1 MSTPPGEAATGGT
14 RRAERRAAWVVLLVG
29 ALAAAGV
36 AAVALPW
43 HPVPGGAPAPVDA
56 ADWFTADELARAEA
70 YSRVARA
77 WSWSSLALSLL
88 VALALGLSRRGERL
102 VARLPGGWAARTL
115 LAVAVVVVLPRVVT
129 LPLAAGLHA
138 HRRDAGLSTQGWFGL
153 ARDLAV
159 GTALDVVVT
168 GLALLA
174 VVGLARRWPR
184 AWPAAAGALLGAAVL
199 AGSFAYPV
207 VVEPLFNRVEPLPA
221 GALRADVLALAE
233 AEQVGV
239 EEVLVADASRRT
251 TSLNAYVSGFGSSR
265 RVVLYD
271 TAVADLPRE
280 QLLAVVAHE
289 LAHARHDD
297 VLVGTVVGA
306 GGAVAA
312 GGLLALLVP
321 ARGRRGR
328 GGRLLPGAARPEA
341 VPRVVALVAVA
352 TLLLAP
358 VQNGLSRLVETRA
371 DVDARAA
378 TQDPEA
384 LAGLQVAL
392 ARRSLA
398 DPTPPAWS
406 HWWFSSHPTV
416 LERIAL
422 ATSLGGQRD
431 R

>member
-1 MSTPPGEAATGGT
+1 M
-14 RRAERRAAWVVLLVG
+14 
-29 ALAAAGV
+29 
-36 AAVALPW
+36 PW
-43 HPVPGGAPAPVDA
+43 QPVPGGAPEPVDA
-56 ADWFTADELARAEA
+56 ADWFTAEEVARAEA

-77 WSWSSLALSLL
+77 WSWSSLAVSLL
-88 VALALGLSRRGERL
+88 VAVALGTTRWGERL
-102 VARLPGGWAARTL
+102 VGRLWGGWAVRTL
-115 LAVAVVVVLPRVVT
+115 AAVAVVLLLGRVVT

-138 HRRDAGLSTQGWFGL
+138 HRRGAGLSTQAWPGFL
-153 ARDLAV
+153 RDVAV

-168 GLALLA
+168 GLALVA
-174 VVGLARRWPR
+174 VVGLARRLPR

-199 AGSFAYPV
+199 AGSFTYPL

-221 GALRADVLALAE
+221 GPLRTEVLALAASE
-233 AEQVGV
+233 RVDV
-239 EEVLVADASRRT
+239 DEVLVADASRRT

-297 VLVGTVVGA
+297 VLVGTVIGA

-321 ARGRRGR
+321 AGGRRARRGRRVA
-328 GGRLLPGAARPEA
+328 GAARPEA
-341 VPRVVALVAVA
+341 VPRVLALVAVT

-358 VQNGLSRLVETRA
+358 VQNGASRLVETRA
-371 DVDARAA
+371 DLDARTA

-384 LAGLQVAL
+384 LAGLQVSL

-406 HWWFSSHPTV
+406 HFWFSSHPTV